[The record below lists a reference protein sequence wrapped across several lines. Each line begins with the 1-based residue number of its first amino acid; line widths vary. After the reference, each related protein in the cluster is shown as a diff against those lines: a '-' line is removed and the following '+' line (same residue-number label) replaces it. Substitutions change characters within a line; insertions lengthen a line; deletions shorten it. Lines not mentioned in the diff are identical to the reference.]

1 MPRIDTGGA
10 SREDSAAARAGFAPA
25 QREKSPAA
33 LWLPLV
39 TPMRGGELDLPG
51 AQRLAAHYVAS
62 GVDGLVILGTT
73 GEGGLLSPAERLTF
87 TAAVLEAVDGTV
99 PVLAGAGGVDTRAVC
114 EQVRQL
120 DRFDLAGYLVP
131 PPYYLRPGDEG
142 IAWHFERVADAT
154 WRPLMLYNV
163 PKRTG
168 CSLSP
173 ALVRRLAL
181 HPRIVAVKECDATGL
196 RELAGNDLLAVFCG
210 EDAAMLDH
218 LLAGGDGVV
227 PACAHIRPDLF
238 VRLLRM
244 VAAGRHEAARAL
256 FARLAPLIS
265 LLFSEPNPVPVK
277 AALALCGL
285 IGSEVRRPLAPASRA
300 LREQLDRAIA
310 SLPPAEAAERTLLL
324 A

>member
-1 MPRIDTGGA
+1 MPRTEMMAGL
-10 SREDSAAARAGFAPA
+10 REDSRAT
-25 QREKSPAA
+25 

-39 TPMRGGELDLPG
+39 TPMQGGELDLAC

-73 GEGGLLSPAERLTF
+73 GEGGLLTRDERLMF
-87 TAAVLEAVDGTV
+87 TAAVLEAVDGAL
-99 PVLAGAGGVDTRAVC
+99 PVLAGVGGVDTRVVC

-142 IAWHFERVADAT
+142 IAWHVERVADAT

-168 CSLSP
+168 CNMSP
-173 ALVRRLAL
+173 ALVQRLAA
-181 HPRIVAVKECDATGL
+181 HPRVVAVKECDAAGL
-196 RELAGNDLLAVFCG
+196 RALAGNDRLAVFCG

-238 VRLLRM
+238 VRLLQL
-244 VAAGRHEAARAL
+244 VAQGRVAEARAL
-256 FARLAPLIS
+256 FASLSPLIS
-265 LLFSEPNPVPVK
+265 LLFSEPNPAPVK
-277 AALALCGL
+277 TALALCGL
-285 IGSEVRRPLAPASRA
+285 AGSELRRPLVPASRA
-300 LREQLDRAIA
+300 LRERLDQVIA
-310 SLPPAEAAERTLLL
+310 SLPAVEDVERTLLL

>member
-1 MPRIDTGGA
+1 MPRTNTMAGLREGG
-10 SREDSAAARAGFAPA
+10 RAT
-25 QREKSPAA
+25 

-39 TPMRGGELDLPG
+39 TPMQGGEPDLAC

-73 GEGGLLSPAERLTF
+73 GEGGLLTPDERLMF
-87 TAAVLEAVDGTV
+87 TAAVLEAVDGAL
-99 PVLAGAGGVDTRAVC
+99 PVLAGVGGVDTRVVC
-114 EQVRQL
+114 EQVRRL

-142 IAWHFERVADAT
+142 IAWHVERVADAT

-168 CSLSP
+168 CNMSP
-173 ALVRRLAL
+173 ALVQQLAA
-181 HPRIVAVKECDATGL
+181 HPRIVAVKECDAAGL
-196 RELAGNDLLAVFCG
+196 RELAGNDRLAVFCG

-238 VRLLRM
+238 VRLLQL
-244 VAAGRHEAARAL
+244 VAQGRVAAARAL
-256 FARLAPLIS
+256 FASLAPLIS
-265 LLFSEPNPVPVK
+265 LLFSEPNPAPVK
-277 AALALCGL
+277 TALALCGL
-285 IGSEVRRPLAPASRA
+285 AGSEVRRPLAPASRA
-300 LREQLDRAIA
+300 LRERLDQVIA
-310 SLPPAEAAERTLLL
+310 SLPAVEDVESTLLP

>member
-1 MPRIDTGGA
+1 MPRTDAGA
-10 SREDSAAARAGFAPA
+10 VARKGSGAARAGFAPA
-25 QREKSPAA
+25 RSEGTRAA

-39 TPMRGGELDLPG
+39 TPMRGGELDLPS

-73 GEGGLLSPAERLTF
+73 GEGGLLSPAERLMF
-87 TAAVLEAVDGTV
+87 AGAVLEAVDGAV

-120 DRFDLAGYLVP
+120 DRFELAGYLVP
-131 PPYYLRPGDEG
+131 PPYYLRPDDEG

-154 WRPLMLYNV
+154 RRPLMLYNV

-181 HPRIVAVKECDATGL
+181 HPRIVAVKECDAAGL
-196 RELAGNDLLAVFCG
+196 GELAGNDLLAVFCG

-227 PACAHIRPDLF
+227 PACAHIRTDLF
-238 VRLLRM
+238 VRLLQL

-256 FARLAPLIS
+256 FAQLAPLIS
-265 LLFSEPNPVPVK
+265 LLFSEPNPAPVK
-277 AALALCGL
+277 TALALCGL
-285 IGSEVRRPLAPASRA
+285 AGAEVRRPLVPGSRK
-300 LREQLDRAIA
+300 LLERLDQAIA
-310 SLPPAEAAERTLLL
+310 LLPPVEDVQRTLLP

>member
-1 MPRIDTGGA
+1 MRHTEVDAGPAGLA
-10 SREDSAAARAGFAPA
+10 DSGPALRDGQRTLARAG
-25 QREKSPAA
+25 

-39 TPMRGGELDLPG
+39 TPMRDGEPDLAC

-62 GVDGLVILGTT
+62 GVDGLAILGTT
-73 GEGGLLSPAERLTF
+73 GEGGLLSPAERLMF
-87 TAAVLEAVDGTV
+87 TAAVLEAVDGAL
-99 PVLAGAGGVDTRAVC
+99 PVLAGVGGVDTRVVC

-168 CSLSP
+168 CALSP
-173 ALVRRLAL
+173 ALVQRLAA
-181 HPRIVAVKECDATGL
+181 HPRIVAVKECDAAGL
-196 RELAGNDLLAVFCG
+196 RALAGSQRLAVFCG

-227 PACAHIRPDLF
+227 PASAHIRPDLF
-238 VRLLRM
+238 ARLLQL
-244 VAAGRHEAARAL
+244 VAAGHVEAAQAL
-256 FARLAPLIS
+256 FARLAPLVA
-265 LLFSEPNPVPVK
+265 LLFSEPNPAPVK
-277 AALALCGL
+277 AALALCGMA
-285 IGSEVRRPLAPASRA
+285 GSEVRRPLSPASRA
-300 LREQLDRAIA
+300 LQERLEQAI
-310 SLPPAEAAERTLLL
+310 SLLPAVEDVDSTLLP